1 MIDIKVIEAM
11 ESRKR
16 QTLKDTYAKIYEQ
29 MERKLQQAVNMRQ
42 KQVFLR
48 VPSYVVGFPPFDL
61 EAAQRYLARQFERGG
76 FDVQRI
82 GTVDIYV
89 SWSSAA
95 SNARSKK
102 SKPSSGAPVLAD
114 DEFEFPS
121 LVNLKKAAS
130 QWK

>member
-48 VPSYVVGFPPFDL
+48 VPTYVVGYPPFDL
-61 EAAQRYLARQFERGG
+61 EAAQRYLARQFARGG
-76 FDVQRI
+76 FDVQRV
-82 GTVDIYV
+82 GTLDIYV
-89 SWSSAA
+89 SWASAA
-95 SNARSKK
+95 ASARSKK
-102 SKPSSGAPVLAD
+102 MKASGAPTLAD
-114 DEFEFPS
+114 DDFEFPS

>member
-48 VPSYVVGFPPFDL
+48 VPTYVVGYPPFDL
-61 EAAQRYLARQFERGG
+61 EAAQRYLARQFARGG
-76 FDVQRI
+76 FDVQRV

-89 SWSSAA
+89 SWASAA
-95 SNARSKK
+95 ASARSKK
-102 SKPSSGAPVLAD
+102 MKTPGAPTLAD
-114 DEFEFPS
+114 DDFEFPS

>member
-48 VPSYVVGFPPFDL
+48 VPTYVVGYPPFDL
-61 EAAQRYLARQFERGG
+61 EAAQRYLARQFSRGG
-76 FDVQRI
+76 FDVQRV
-82 GTVDIYV
+82 GAVDIYV
-89 SWSSAA
+89 SWASAA
-95 SNARSKK
+95 ASARSKK
-102 SKPSSGAPVLAD
+102 MKTSGAPTLAD
-114 DEFEFPS
+114 DDFEFPS

>member
-48 VPSYVVGFPPFDL
+48 VPTYVVGYPPFDL
-61 EAAQRYLARQFERGG
+61 EAAQRYLARQFARGG
-76 FDVQRI
+76 FDVQRV

-89 SWSSAA
+89 SWASAA
-95 SNARSKK
+95 ASARSKK
-102 SKPSSGAPVLAD
+102 MKASGAPTLAD
-114 DEFEFPS
+114 DDFEFPS